1 MSDTT
6 AAQIRNLLAKQK
18 VQPAIVLLIQ
28 AFEEQNDD
36 NKDDVD
42 ACVLLNSRYLMAKE
56 KLEIPATREEGEVEL
71 NQVINGVL
79 EFVHEFENP
88 EADELIKPKGFWQS
102 LFDKK
107 DISLLRMGV
116 RMLIVMLPLG
126 VVYLFV
132 SPFIKKTPAAT
143 VNPPQPPIAL
153 SDSAVKSN
161 QIYLTAVKIRSSI
174 NESDEV
180 KLKEIIGYC
189 SESVKYNDDNWESY
203 NLRAECNLLLFIDN
217 KEKKYL
223 NSALSDAL
231 SALKHNNDDISEDQK
246 RGFINSTLAQIY
258 SLKGDNSKFY
268 FYAEESLKMGLNLWE
283 YQEQPGFK
291 ERKEDV
297 KFQAILKQYK
307 LAANQQF

>member
-18 VQPAIVLLIQ
+18 VQPAITLLIK

-36 NKDDVD
+36 NQEDID

-56 KLEIPATREEGEVEL
+56 KIEIHATREEGEVEL

-79 EFVHEFENP
+79 DFVNEFEDP

-116 RMLIVMLPLG
+116 QMLIIMLPLG

-132 SPFIKKTPAAT
+132 SPFLKKTPIAT
-143 VNPPQPPIAL
+143 INPPQSLSVIAL
-153 SDSAVKSN
+153 SDSVVKSN

-189 SESVKYNDDNWESY
+189 SESIKYNDDNWEPY
-203 NLRAECNLLLFIDN
+203 NLRAECNLLLFMDN
-217 KEKKYL
+217 KERKYL
-223 NSALSDAL
+223 NNALSDAL
-231 SALKHNNDDISEDQK
+231 SALKYNPDDISEDQK

-268 FYAEESLKMGLNLWE
+268 FYVEESLKMGLNLWE

-291 ERKEDV
+291 ERKEET
-297 KFQAILKQYK
+297 KFQDILHHYK
-307 LAANQQF
+307 LAANQ